1 MAIRPL
7 IKKIAVSIVIICL
20 GILAGAQL
28 RDTASATA
36 LLSDEMIPKTK
47 NEQPLPMHP
56 NATWGYCFPESVA
69 TYTTRVHIKCVAAIG
84 GIQYFA
90 VPTSDS
96 KNAARILA
104 TLLTAHASGN
114 PTSVLYEPADTSN
127 LPPGCEESDCRLLLA
142 VAFE

>member
-1 MAIRPL
+1 MTIRPL
-7 IKKIAVSIVIICL
+7 IKKMFVYIVFICL

-28 RDTASATA
+28 SGKASAIA
-36 LLSDEMIPKTK
+36 PSPDEMIPKTT
-47 NEQPLPMHP
+47 NQQPVPMYP

-69 TYTTRVHIKCVAAIG
+69 TYITRVHIKCAAAIG
-84 GIQYFA
+84 TIQYFA

-114 PTSVLYEPADTSN
+114 PTSVLYDLSDTSN
-127 LPPGCEESDCRLLLA
+127 LPPGCYASDCRLLLA
-142 VAFE
+142 VAIE